1 MRRAFLAPAKEPMS
15 GPKVAHAS
23 LASGAKLNH
32 FPGPLSKLLDN
43 EKSYERLGGG
53 SCGLSESQ
61 FIRIHRKHED
71 LDAGP
76 LPAITRWTRVSDG
89 LS

>member
-15 GPKVAHAS
+15 GPKERTRVHWRPVRI
-23 LASGAKLNH
+23 NH
-32 FPGPLSKLLDN
+32 SPGPLSKLLDN

-71 LDAGP
+71 LDASGD
-76 LPAITRWTRVSDG
+76 LDLFQR
-89 LS
+89 